1 MKRDWL
7 IAGACLAALSLPA
20 QADVLGEDLIPELR
34 DIERIAAEQ
43 EAAIRAQSDVL
54 KKAQQEKE
62 ALTKVAEEATAKQ
75 AAEAAAAQQV
85 IARQAAERRAAQN
98 KATAT
103 PAAATTAKKTTP
115 QPARKPATTNEPN
128 SPWLAQERR
137 YSYP

>member
-1 MKRDWL
+1 MKHYWL
-7 IAGACLAALSLPA
+7 IVCSCATLFALPA

-54 KKAQQEKE
+54 KKAQLEKE
-62 ALTKVAEEATAKQ
+62 TAAKAAEEAIAQQKAQET
-75 AAEAAAAQQV
+75 AAQQAIV
-85 IARQAAERRAAQN
+85 RQVAERQATQAKPVA
-98 KATAT
+98 KT
-103 PAAATTAKKTTP
+103 AATNNTAAKKSSTT
-115 QPARKPATTNEPN
+115 ARKPAEPV